1 MQPLVLVVDDEAA
14 NRTALERILVREGYA
29 VIHAEDGPSALVQLR
44 ENPPAVMLTDL
55 KMPGM
60 SGLELLKAS
69 RATNPDLEVIV
80 LTAYGTVEAAVEAM
94 KEGAWDFVTKPL
106 RRSVIVRKV
115 RGAMEKHSLVME
127 NRQLRSALAR
137 AVPDEMICR
146 SAPMRRI
153 GTPWMAAVVWPPTSS
168 GT

>member
-14 NRTALERILVREGYA
+14 NRKALERILVREGYTVA
-29 VIHAEDGPSALVQLR
+29 HAEDGPAALESIRLS
-44 ENPPAVMLTDL
+44 PPAVMLTDL

-60 SGLELLKAS
+60 SGLELLKAA

-80 LTAYGTVEAAVEAM
+80 LTAYGTVETAVEAM

-127 NRQLRSALAR
+127 K
-137 AVPDEMICR
+137 I
-146 SAPMRRI
+146 
-153 GTPWMAAVVWPPTSS
+153 
-168 GT
+168 